1 MGISELN
8 TMQEYRELFEKHFNL
23 SFKYGVTGKYYCYIK
38 ITRTDLHYDIVYA
51 EAFGDDFD
59 ECLGQIQK
67 RLYTYGLSPDSS
79 DPGPFP
85 PFSSPNEFKMK
96 LELRGNEQN
105 LYFEAQ

>member
-1 MGISELN
+1 MDISELN
-8 TMQEYRELFEKHFNL
+8 TTQMQEYRELFEKHFNL
-23 SFKYGVTGKYYCYIK
+23 SFKYGVTGKYYGVTGKYCCYII
-38 ITRTDLHYDIVYA
+38 ITRTDPHYDIVYA

-85 PFSSPNEFKMK
+85 PFSSPKELEMK
-96 LELRGNEQN
+96 LELRGK
-105 LYFEAQ
+105 